1 MPTVPPPSRDST
13 IEPQFFWDKH
23 KNEILAALVI
33 AFLAIAGFVGYR
45 VYSVQRDSS
54 AAELL
59 ATAKKSEDFQKVI
72 NDFPGT
78 PACATAYLLLA
89 NEQRNGK
96 KFAEANVT
104 LDQFVAKFPKHEL
117 VTTAHMGMAANL
129 ESSGKKDEALTTYQR
144 LIANYPKDFNVPLA
158 MISQV
163 HLLVEKNKIEE
174 ARRIC
179 ENIMTQ
185 YREGPVANEAARQ
198 LHLLGPGKAPEPPAQ
213 TLTPTAA
220 IPPSAPPPPGTAPS
234 LPPKPA
240 NPTPKKP

>member
-1 MPTVPPPSRDST
+1 MPAVPPSSRDST

-33 AFLAIAGFVGYR
+33 PFLAAAGFVGYR
-45 VYSVQRDSS
+45 IYSTQRDSA

-59 ATAKKSEDFQKVI
+59 AAAKKPEDFQKVI
-72 NDFPGT
+72 NEFPGT
-78 PACATAYLLLA
+78 PAGAAAYLLLA
-89 NEQRNGK
+89 NEERNGK
-96 KFAEANVT
+96 KFTEADAT
-104 LDQFVAKFPKHEL
+104 LEQFVAKFPKHEL

-129 ESSGKKDEALTTYQR
+129 ESLGKKDEALTTYQR

-163 HLLVEKNKIEE
+163 HLLVEQNKIEE

-179 ENIMTQ
+179 ENVMTQ
-185 YREGPVANEAARQ
+185 YREGPLAGEAARQ
-198 LHLLGPGKAPEPPAQ
+198 LRLLGPGKTTEPAAQALSPAMVV
-213 TLTPTAA
+213 
-220 IPPSAPPPPGTAPS
+220 PPGVPVPVAAPPLA
-234 LPPKPA
+234 KPE